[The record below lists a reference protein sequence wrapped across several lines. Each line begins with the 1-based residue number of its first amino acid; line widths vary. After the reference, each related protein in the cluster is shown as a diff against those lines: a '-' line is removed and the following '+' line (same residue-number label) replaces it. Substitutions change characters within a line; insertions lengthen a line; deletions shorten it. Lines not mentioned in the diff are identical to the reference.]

1 MLSNDIKAATFAITD
16 TKLYIPVV
24 VLSTKDN
31 IKSLQQF
38 KSGFKRTINWN
49 KFQSKVRLQV
59 QNPYLDLLIDP
70 SFQGVNILFVLSF
83 GNKDDRKVNTKYYL
97 PTVEIRDYNVM
108 INGQNFFDQ
117 LVNNDWKKND
127 CTTGCLLVYSYFK
140 NYDKMIVI
148 DLSKQQALDAYP
160 KAIQQIN
167 FTANLAQNSV
177 ANATIFLIME
187 EAKETILDFSQG
199 TVKVL

>member
-140 NYDKMIVI
+140 NYDKMIAI
-148 DLSKQQALDAYP
+148 DLSKQQALDAYL

-167 FTANLAQNSV
+167 FIANLAQNSV

>member
-16 TKLYIPVV
+16 TKLYIPIV

-117 LVNNDWKKND
+117 LVNNDWKK
-127 CTTGCLLVYSYFK
+127 K
-140 NYDKMIVI
+140 
-148 DLSKQQALDAYP
+148 
-160 KAIQQIN
+160 
-167 FTANLAQNSV
+167 
-177 ANATIFLIME
+177 
-187 EAKETILDFSQG
+187 
-199 TVKVL
+199 